1 MADERV
7 AFVTGGAGTLGRAVT
22 REFLEGGWRVAVATH
37 HHDAGDALAD
47 LASAHGS
54 RLFSFLLDL
63 TTERGAGAAV
73 ARVLEWAGRLD
84 SLVHAMG
91 GYAGGER
98 LHETPV
104 EVWDEMMAVNLR
116 SAWLVTRG
124 ALPPMLE
131 GGGGTLVFV
140 SARAALRGRAGHGAY
155 AVAKAGLLTLVE
167 ALAEEYGGDGVRA
180 NAVLPGTIDTP
191 ANREA
196 MPDAD
201 PARWTPPAEIARV
214 VRFLASE
221 ESAPVNGAAV
231 PVYGRS

>member
-7 AFVTGGAGTLGRAVT
+7 AFVTGGAGTLGRAVA
-22 REFLEGGWRVAVATH
+22 REFLEAGWRVAVVTY

-47 LASAHGS
+47 LEAAHRG

-73 ARVLEWAGRLD
+73 ARTLEWAGRLD
-84 SLVHAMG
+84 AVVHAIG
-91 GYAGGER
+91 GYAGGDR

-116 SAWLVTRG
+116 SAWLVARG

-131 GGGGTLVFV
+131 RGGGTLVFV

-167 ALAEEYGGDGVRA
+167 ALAEEYAGEGVRA
-180 NAVLPGTIDTP
+180 TP
-191 ANREA
+191 ANRAA
-196 MPDAD
+196 MPAAD
-201 PARWTPPAEIARV
+201 PSRWTPPGEIARV
-214 VRFLASE
+214 VRFLASDD
-221 ESAPVNGAAV
+221 SAPVNGAAV